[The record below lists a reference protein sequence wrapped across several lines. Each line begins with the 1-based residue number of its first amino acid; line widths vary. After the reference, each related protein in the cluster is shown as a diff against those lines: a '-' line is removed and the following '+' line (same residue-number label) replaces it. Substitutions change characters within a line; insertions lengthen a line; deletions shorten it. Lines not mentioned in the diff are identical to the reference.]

1 MRPCGRVHK
10 RGHVGGYANAAMWAG
25 TQVQPCD
32 QVHNHRVGQ
41 KRHYSML
48 KLSACSQRTLQG
60 WQALTKV
67 RYTNGVHGANRVWQ
81 TLWSGTQ
88 GGAWCKQSMANIM
101 VRYTKGVHGANRVRA
116 STQRGCMVQTEY
128 GQVHKYRENRRDV
141 LELATC

>member
-88 GGAWCKQSMANIM
+88 
-101 VRYTKGVHGANRVRA
+101 
-116 STQRGCMVQTEY
+116 RGCMVQTEY
-128 GQVHKYRENRRDV
+128 GQVHKGGAWCKRSMGRYTNTGKTGETCWNWLRAERRV
-141 LELATC
+141 RGWGLKG